1 MVAVAAVAV
10 HFVYRF
16 IIEMTRVPR
25 PSKSVPARAADPLI
39 TVINL
44 QRCLI
49 NLIIEGL
56 AFLVF
61 LLLSPSSFFSVFKWE
76 LDQRSRSHFEIFFW
90 RTLTKKKKSK
100 GSFHSK
106 S

>member
-1 MVAVAAVAV
+1 MILKTRNDFHACI
-10 HFVYRF
+10 FYRF

-61 LLLSPSSFFSVFKWE
+61 LLLSPSSFFLFLNGNWISAVAVILRFSSGA
-76 LDQRSRSHFEIFFW
+76 L
-90 RTLTKKKKSK
+90 
-100 GSFHSK
+100 
-106 S
+106 

>member
-61 LLLSPSSFFSVFKWE
+61 LLLSPSSFFLFLNGNWISAVAVILRFSSGA
-76 LDQRSRSHFEIFFW
+76 L
-90 RTLTKKKKSK
+90 
-100 GSFHSK
+100 
-106 S
+106 